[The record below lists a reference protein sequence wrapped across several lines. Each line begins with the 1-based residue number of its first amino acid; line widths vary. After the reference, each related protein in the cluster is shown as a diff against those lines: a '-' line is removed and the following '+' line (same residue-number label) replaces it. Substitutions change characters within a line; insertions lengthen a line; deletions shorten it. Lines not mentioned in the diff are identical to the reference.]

1 MAIGESDALKQQPP
15 SEPVNKLSSS
25 MIGGDKSHTP
35 VKRRPRGNFYGKHLW
50 GPNAQDSGE
59 LDYVRKHGEELIH
72 KVLTEDDHWKYVSL
86 KQVHDVRLYT
96 PVATPEED
104 VHGSVTAAAAA
115 ATASASASRSLSS
128 TSSSSSTKDRPSA
141 TRILPGRCDFRAMTR
156 LPGSID
162 TVMEILAADDDREAY
177 WTAINTQKGLRA
189 CNMFGSRR
197 LNVDEPFPRWSQR
210 YVATRFTKYSTKSV
224 DFCFAEYAK
233 FAPVATKGELRR
245 GFIYRRSVDESL
257 FEMDEIKARLAK
269 YDDECERMYIQD
281 WLYEVSETAEENV
294 CKVILTCQVY
304 FSGDYSRS
312 LRSEFHEF
320 TTEIMVQLRKVM
332 TKHWREQHGGEAAD
346 ESSLGG
352 AASKLLNNAFK
363 IVKPGQ
369 SRYCGVCS
377 ATFSLMRKRYTC
389 RTCCVSMCSKCS
401 KVAAPKGASI
411 LGNGSGS
418 TDKNASTK
426 ECILCYQ
433 FSDETSSSRSSS
445 AGGSHRR
452 HFVTPGST
460 SVSEYDDEDS
470 DDGMSLT
477 SSSRSILGAGGTGG
491 GSDHH
496 SRVFNAARSLR
507 SQASAST
514 SATPT
519 NKQQEAVEADAPAAA
534 PASAPTRVVRKV
546 RNGSSDSTASSKS
559 VPESGVGVVLFSDL
573 DALTLSGR
581 VRGPKPTAASKNG
594 NKRPV
599 RTVSEDNVLHAKD
612 SIREESDAEEADDL
626 AHFNLKLK

>member
-1 MAIGESDALKQQPP
+1 MAIGESDALKQQQQ

-25 MIGGDKSHTP
+25 MIGGDKRHTP

-59 LDYVRKHGEELIH
+59 LDYVRKHGEDLIH

-104 VHGSVTAAAAA
+104 AHASATAAAAA
-115 ATASASASRSLSS
+115 ASDSASRSLSS
-128 TSSSSSTKDRPSA
+128 ISSSSTKDRPSA

-197 LNVDEPFPRWSQR
+197 LNSDAPFPRWSQR
-210 YVATRFTKYSTKSV
+210 YMATRFTKYSTKSV

-233 FAPVATKGELRR
+233 FAPATKEKGELRR
-245 GFIYRRSVDESL
+245 GFIYRRSVDENL

-377 ATFSLMRKRYTC
+377 ATFTLLRKRYTC

-401 KVAAPKGASI
+401 KLAAPKGASI
-411 LGNGSGS
+411 LGNGSGV
-418 TDKNASTK
+418 KNASTK

-445 AGGSHRR
+445 AGGARR

-470 DDGMSLT
+470 DDNMSLT
-477 SSSRSILGAGGTGG
+477 SSSRSILGNGGLGGTGG

-496 SRVFNAARSLR
+496 SRVFNAARSMR
-507 SQASAST
+507 SQASA

-519 NKQQEAVEADAPAAA
+519 NKQQAPKADTTAA
-534 PASAPTRVVRKV
+534 PAPQHVVRKV
-546 RNGSSDSTASSKS
+546 RNGSSDSTTSSKS

-581 VRGPKPTAASKNG
+581 VRGPKPTASNG
-594 NKRPV
+594 NSKRPV

-626 AHFNLKLK
+626 AHFNLKLL